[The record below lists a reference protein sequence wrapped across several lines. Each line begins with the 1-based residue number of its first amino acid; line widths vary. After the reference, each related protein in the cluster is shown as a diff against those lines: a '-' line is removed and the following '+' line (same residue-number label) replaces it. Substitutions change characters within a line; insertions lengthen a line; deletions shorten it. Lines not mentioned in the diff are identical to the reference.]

1 MTHTPR
7 IAARLT
13 VCKADSSIA
22 GAACATQATNS
33 EQFYAV
39 IGGLEPGA
47 RRQSTSA
54 PALEGNPGSRATR
67 APLRCLNPPNLGTAR
82 YGIPQL
88 GALIGWRDLPPPL
101 WARALQ
107 RG

>member
-39 IGGLEPGA
+39 IGGSTRRTAAIDVSPGA
-47 RRQSTSA
+47 
-54 PALEGNPGSRATR
+54 
-67 APLRCLNPPNLGTAR
+67 
-82 YGIPQL
+82 
-88 GALIGWRDLPPPL
+88 
-101 WARALQ
+101 
-107 RG
+107 

>member
-39 IGGLEPGA
+39 IGGLDPAHGGN
-47 RRQSTSA
+47 RRQPRRLKEIREA
-54 PALEGNPGSRATR
+54 AQRA
-67 APLRCLNPPNLGTAR
+67 LRCVV
-82 YGIPQL
+82 
-88 GALIGWRDLPPPL
+88 
-101 WARALQ
+101 
-107 RG
+107 

>member
-13 VCKADSSIA
+13 DCKADCSIA

-39 IGGLEPGA
+39 VGGLDPAHSGNRHQP
-47 RRQSTSA
+47 RRLKEFRKTA
-54 PALEGNPGSRATR
+54 AR
-67 APLRCLNPPNLGTAR
+67 APLHCLNHPDLGTAR
-82 YGIPQL
+82 YGIPEPST
-88 GALIGWRDLPPPL
+88 AV